1 MSEKQKNSLKKKYF
15 TTSMSDPLRHGVT
28 GEELGTKK
36 CLSIT
41 VENAHVIDIPFPVL
55 GGMFNKVATT
65 VDDRS
70 ALWRVP
76 SDEGSDRSAPVRVM
90 VYSRSSRDPH
100 SVQVYLKTGKV
111 QCDKGCANW
120 ATYSMCS
127 HTLAA
132 AEKMGVLKE
141 FLNWFKGKKRS
152 PNPSA
157 IANVN
162 MPKNAGQKV
171 GTRKRKGGSNKTL
184 IEGRQVVRSR
194 VLQPALEPLSNT
206 VSSNP
211 TVPGTSNQSK
221 ERRPLVCNQV
231 WQPSFASVS
240 NAVPSCPPV
249 PGTFVS
255 DQNVTFS
262 PLNAPYAPIQPSHG
276 FNVPE
281 SSSSYI
287 IYNYPCQ
294 QHERQQV
301 KENTPPTYPQRPNPT
316 PGILVFARLAFLDS
330 KVTRC
335 YGCGYSLKPD
345 RSIPDPPDDLV
356 LTTRLHR
363 QYYKAGQQ
371 QTSPDISTV
380 YYHVNPFC
388 IRVTFS
394 SFEPNVC
401 RIPADLQPFL
411 LQEHKQMIV
420 QRLAVRF

>member
-1 MSEKQKNSLKKKYF
+1 MF
-15 TTSMSDPLRHGVT
+15 DPLRHGVT
-28 GEELGTKK
+28 GEVGLVILK

-41 VENAHVIDIPFPVL
+41 VENAHIIDIPFPVL
-55 GGMFNKVATT
+55 EGMFSKAATT
-65 VDDRS
+65 VDDQS
-70 ALWRVP
+70 ALWKVP
-76 SDEGSDRSAPVRVM
+76 SDGGSDYSVPVRVM
-90 VYSRSSRDPH
+90 VHSRSSRDPH

-111 QCDKGCANW
+111 QCDKGCTIW
-120 ATYSMCS
+120 ATYGMCS

-141 FLNWFKGKKRS
+141 FLNWFKGKRRS
-152 PNPSA
+152 PNLSA

-184 IEGRQVVRSR
+184 TERRQVVRSR
-194 VLQPALEPLSNT
+194 VLQPALEPFSNT

-211 TVPGTSNQSK
+211 TVPGTSDQSK
-221 ERRPLVCNQV
+221 EGRPLVCNQV

-240 NAVPSCPPV
+240 NAVTSCPPV
-249 PGTFVS
+249 LGTFAS
-255 DQNVTFS
+255 DQNITFS
-262 PLNAPYAPIQPSHG
+262 PFNAPHAPIQPSHG

-281 SSSSYI
+281 SSHH

-301 KENTPPTYPQRPNPT
+301 KENTPPTYPQRPKPT

-345 RSIPDPPDDLV
+345 GTIPDPPDDLV
-356 LTTRLHR
+356 LTTRLH
-363 QYYKAGQQ
+363 
-371 QTSPDISTV
+371 
-380 YYHVNPFC
+380 
-388 IRVTFS
+388 
-394 SFEPNVC
+394 
-401 RIPADLQPFL
+401 
-411 LQEHKQMIV
+411 
-420 QRLAVRF
+420 